1 MSPQPFINQM
11 NRATSETQKDMADE
25 EGLRPILAWIK
36 RLCDHVIVMLG
47 GEGLEFVWNAES
59 VIDPTVQRENLVAY
73 VGAGMMTRRRA
84 AEIMGETLPAD
95 PMTDV
100 LTMTTGQ
107 GVVRLGGNSLPSDV
121 EKKRCLIEETR
132 RLSTNIVT
140 ISRVMQMG
148 GGQVAATLSVPQ

>member
-73 VGAGMMTRRRA
+73 VGAGKLLAVDSINHARRHMQARKM
-84 AEIMGETLPAD
+84 IGQPW
-95 PMTDV
+95 
-100 LTMTTGQ
+100 TGW
-107 GVVRLGGNSLPSDV
+107 L
-121 EKKRCLIEETR
+121 
-132 RLSTNIVT
+132 
-140 ISRVMQMG
+140 
-148 GGQVAATLSVPQ
+148 